1 MGKYYKKK
9 PKMKLKS
16 FLTIDE
22 IEEINQRIYTDEP
35 FYDLYVAYSRKLNYE
50 GKAVL
55 YDYIKENKYPAYMTK
70 IMGSKIGP
78 YYESEEDMKL
88 PEYKWEDVPAN
99 ERALLIKKSK
109 K

>member
-1 MGKYYKKK
+1 ME
-9 PKMKLKS
+9 LRS

-22 IEEINQRIYTDEP
+22 IEEINQRIHTDEP

-55 YDYIKENKYPAYMTK
+55 YDYIKRNKYPVYITR
-70 IMGSKIGP
+70 IMGSKRGP

-88 PEYKWEDVPAN
+88 PEYKWEDVPTN

-109 K
+109 DE